1 MSAPHNDHTPCFR
14 RLGPADADSMYR
26 LEACCFS
33 LPWSAAQCRAAFAQ
47 QAFMAFGL
55 LREEE
60 LVAYISFYHI
70 GDEVEILNLA
80 VLPTERR
87 SGHGR
92 RILQLVLQAAAKMGI
107 QNVLLEV
114 RTGNL
119 PAVALYESCGFRR
132 LGVRSRYYPDTNED
146 ALIYGYNIPAS
157 I

>member
-1 MSAPHNDHTPCFR
+1 
-14 RLGPADADSMYR
+14 
-26 LEACCFS
+26 
-33 LPWSAAQCRAAFAQ
+33 
-47 QAFMAFGL
+47 MAFGL

>member
-1 MSAPHNDHTPCFR
+1 
-14 RLGPADADSMYR
+14 
-26 LEACCFS
+26 
-33 LPWSAAQCRAAFAQ
+33 
-47 QAFMAFGL
+47 
-55 LREEE
+55 
-60 LVAYISFYHI
+60 
-70 GDEVEILNLA
+70 
-80 VLPTERR
+80 
-87 SGHGR
+87 
-92 RILQLVLQAAAKMGI
+92 MGI